1 MLRRGAHQALI
12 GLPVGA
18 GVLHHDLGAGLVAGH
33 AVGAGGHRIDGH
45 LVRGGLIGGLGDDRA
60 LHQQG
65 VQVAGGQ
72 LLEVEAADVV
82 AEHLD
87 ALDGGELGQVADGL
101 RGLVAELDVAGGQ
114 RVAGLIDDVVVELHV
129 VGEVIDLGQLLHQ
142 DAGIAVAV
150 LGDEELIGGE
160 QDADAA
166 GAHALERADVAGIA
180 GDTDD
185 DGFTLLSRGGTQ
197 AQAAHEQRQREDQ
210 RQDLLHE
217 GFLLVVF

>member
-1 MLRRGAHQALI
+1 MGFQIAVEE
-12 GLPVGA
+12 GLERSDRQKRA
-18 GVLHHDLGAGLVAGH
+18 RIFKHDL
-33 AVGAGGHRIDGH
+33 I
-45 LVRGGLIGGLGDDRA
+45 
-60 LHQQG
+60 
-65 VQVAGGQ
+65 
-72 LLEVEAADVV
+72 
-82 AEHLD
+82 
-87 ALDGGELGQVADGL
+87 
-101 RGLVAELDVAGGQ
+101 
-114 RVAGLIDDVVVELHV
+114 
-129 VGEVIDLGQLLHQ
+129 
-142 DAGIAVAV
+142 VAV

-197 AQAAHEQRQREDQ
+197 AQAAHEQCQREDQ